1 MTDDEIKLYL
11 RPRHNWVAICAFA
24 LALLGSAAA
33 AARWAFTAP
42 TREDYDGLSNRTR
55 TVETDHAV
63 LKAGVEGM
71 CGTTFA
77 DVKASTKDIN
87 ATLMQLQLTRRNVG
101 R

>member
-71 CGTTFA
+71 RNDLA